1 MPNHPY
7 QLLTIAEYRAYFEGL
22 VQMATFLDNFYYGYA
37 DLTDAAKKDRGG
49 TILVL
54 EPYSNA
60 IAGGDSD
67 NVMGTRRGMF
77 VIARKSSSILDIPG
91 IQDTCEKLCY
101 KVMGKI
107 RRDSKEHVLRTEISG
122 WSGFET
128 GTVTA
133 ARYVGYAIEF
143 TFHAPINRFMADQEG
158 DWIEE

>member
-7 QLLTIAEYRAYFEGL
+7 QLLTILDYKSYFEGI
-22 VQMATFLDNFYYGYA
+22 VSKANFLDNFYYGYA
-37 DLTDAAKKDRGG
+37 ELTDAGKKERGG

-54 EPYSNA
+54 EPYSNS

-77 VIARKSSSILDIPG
+77 VIARKATAILDIPA
-91 IQDTCEKLCY
+91 IQDACEILCY

-107 RRDSKEHVLRTEISG
+107 KRDSKAHILRTEITN
-122 WSGFET
+122 WSGYET

-133 ARYVGYAIEF
+133 ARYVGYALEF
-143 TFHAPINRFMADQEG
+143 TFHAPINRFMVAEPG
-158 DWIEE
+158 EWEE